1 MDPVHVVSG
10 GMATV
15 KEAGEFLAVSRSSLY
30 ALMEAG
36 KVTPV
41 IDRSYPLSEISQ
53 AIGYVGGGHAQGKVV
68 ITVLG
73 TTPHV
78 SAAPDPLSATATPSA
93 SARRPPRDTSV
104 LPV

>member
-36 KVTPV
+36 KLHWVK
-41 IDRSYPLSEISQ
+41 L
-53 AIGYVGGGHAQGKVV
+53 QGSRRIPKQSLVA
-68 ITVLG
+68 L
-73 TTPHV
+73 
-78 SAAPDPLSATATPSA
+78 A
-93 SARRPPRDTSV
+93 SANLQGGWEASEPCSNQLLGNQDNAT
-104 LPV
+104 